1 MSEETA
7 HPRVLCVDLSASSSG
22 ETLHL
27 TASAEEGQR
36 LQGIPS
42 RMGVPGQGLAPTAP
56 LQRPLR
62 SDPFLA
68 FPDQRPVLWGFGNT
82 PT

>member
-1 MSEETA
+1 M
-7 HPRVLCVDLSASSSG
+7 
-22 ETLHL
+22 
-27 TASAEEGQR
+27 

-42 RMGVPGQGLAPTAP
+42 RMGVPGQGLALTAP
-56 LQRPLR
+56 LQRPLP

-82 PT
+82 PTCIVRFSKRKTNTLFTWDLAKA